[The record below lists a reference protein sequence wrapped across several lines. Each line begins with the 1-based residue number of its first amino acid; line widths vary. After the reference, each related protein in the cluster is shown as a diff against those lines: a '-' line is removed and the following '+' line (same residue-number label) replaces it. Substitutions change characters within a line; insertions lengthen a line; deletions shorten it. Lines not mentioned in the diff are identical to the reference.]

1 MSSSLNDLATV
12 HDQGLISIEWNGTR
26 NERWGTLSMLFV
38 EVISIDVWRNVFP
51 AFFTPLKE
59 EEINKLHRKV
69 VEFKKEWRRKTEW

>member
-1 MSSSLNDLATV
+1 M
-12 HDQGLISIEWNGTR
+12 
-26 NERWGTLSMLFV
+26 EREMKDEEGTLSMLFV

-69 VEFKKEWRRKTEW
+69 VEFKKEWRRKTE